1 MYLCDLL
8 WQQLATFFENSL
20 ILPALTS
27 QTSLLGLW
35 NDNANHDEPIINH
48 FFLIFKLHVY
58 NSRVKHR
65 LNIMDLLINTKEI
78 RPNTVYL
85 PTVGKKRYIK
95 INGTLLLRNYQLRK
109 ANNELTQI
117 FF

>member
-8 WQQLATFFENSL
+8 WQQLATFFENIL

-35 NDNANHDEPIINH
+35 SDNANHDEPIINH
-48 FFLIFKLHVY
+48 FFFLIFKLYVY

-65 LNIMDLLINTKEI
+65 LNIMDLLINIKEKGRI
-78 RPNTVYL
+78 PFIFQQWE
-85 PTVGKKRYIK
+85 KKRYIK
-95 INGTLLLRNYQLRK
+95 INGAVLLRNYQLR
-109 ANNELTQI
+109 
-117 FF
+117 

>member
-85 PTVGKKRYIK
+85 PTVGKKKLYQNKWRL
-95 INGTLLLRNYQLRK
+95 TLEKLPIEK
-109 ANNELTQI
+109 S
-117 FF
+117 

>member
-8 WQQLATFFENSL
+8 WQQLATFFENIL
-20 ILPALTS
+20 ILPALIS

-35 NDNANHDEPIINH
+35 NDNANHDEPVINH
-48 FFLIFKLHVY
+48 FFFLIFKRYVY

-85 PTVGKKRYIK
+85 PTVGNAEYRLSSK
-95 INGTLLLRNYQLRK
+95 
-109 ANNELTQI
+109 
-117 FF
+117 